1 MAVINP
7 DALLSL
13 RPVPPLEIGS
23 IPDTISDALCVCD
36 ALALLANASS
46 VARAFPLMN
55 PLVFPIISLFRSIN
69 KTVQL
74 STRIAA
80 LFYLLEYESNKMPI
94 CPR

>member
-36 ALALLANASS
+36 VLALLANASS
-46 VARAFPLMN
+46 VARAFPRMN
-55 PLVFPIISLFRSIN
+55 PLVFPIISFCRKKKKIPLPQREG
-69 KTVQL
+69 
-74 STRIAA
+74 
-80 LFYLLEYESNKMPI
+80 Y
-94 CPR
+94 